1 MSMSAFTKLSQAAL
15 QRSQVVGTSI
25 TRSASNSA
33 CASASSSLRSRTTT
47 MASTFSCG
55 NRIHSAQPANRRSMS
70 TLGLAP
76 APAPLVQMHAVANA
90 ASTLIVSKARQAA
103 AQCSLSISSVS
114 ETVLTN
120 AIWLIKRTFQ
130 PSIIRKKRKMG
141 FLVRQRTVGGRRTL
155 NRRAAKGRKRLG
167 GGI

>member
-15 QRSQVVGTSI
+15 QRSQVVGVST
-25 TRSASNSA
+25 TRSASSA

-47 MASTFSCG
+47 MALYG
-55 NRIHSAQPANRRSMS
+55 NKITSSSQPASRRSMS

-76 APAPLVQMHAVANA
+76 PAPLLQMHAVVHA
-90 ASTLIVSKARQAA
+90 ASTLLVSKARQAA
-103 AQCSLSISSVS
+103 AQCSLQISSMS
-114 ETVLTN
+114 ETVLTQ

>member
-1 MSMSAFTKLSQAAL
+1 MSFSAFTKLSQAAL
-15 QRSQVVGTSI
+15 QRSQVVGTST
-25 TRSASNSA
+25 TRSASA
-33 CASASSSLRSRTTT
+33 CASASASVSSSLRSRTATS

-55 NRIHSAQPANRRSMS
+55 NKMILSQPASRRKMS
-70 TLGLAP
+70 TLALESP
-76 APAPLVQMHAVANA
+76 APMHAVAHA
-90 ASTLIVSKARQAA
+90 HATSTLLVHKAGQAVTET
-103 AQCSLSISSVS
+103 SLSFWNQAV
-114 ETVLTN
+114 TG

-130 PSIIRKKRKMG
+130 PSIIRKKRKAG

>member
-15 QRSQVVGTSI
+15 QRSQVVGAIT
-25 TRSASNSA
+25 TRSASSA
-33 CASASSSLRSRTTT
+33 CASASASSSLRSRTTT
-47 MASTFSCG
+47 MASYGKKITS
-55 NRIHSAQPANRRSMS
+55 SSQVASRRSMS

-76 APAPLVQMHAVANA
+76 PSAPLLQMHAVVHA
-90 ASTLIVSKARQAA
+90 ASTLLVSKARQAA
-103 AQCSLSISSVS
+103 AQCSLQISSAS
-114 ETVLTN
+114 ETVLTQ